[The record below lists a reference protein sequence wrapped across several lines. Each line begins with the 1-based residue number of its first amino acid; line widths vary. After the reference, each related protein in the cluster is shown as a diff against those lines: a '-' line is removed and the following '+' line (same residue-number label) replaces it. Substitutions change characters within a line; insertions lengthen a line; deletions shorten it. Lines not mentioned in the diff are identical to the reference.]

1 MLNKVQKRQ
10 QIDLGL
16 AKIKKSRCLVF
27 LDFSG
32 VTVEELKKL
41 KTELR
46 KAGAT
51 FQVIKKRLLKL
62 AMKEAGFDF
71 DPLQFD
77 LQVGTIFVPED
88 LTSVAAAIYK
98 SWKEI
103 SKTKKNFKIL
113 GVYNLAEK
121 SFLAPEEFVT
131 IAKLPG
137 REALLGMLVSVLAG
151 PIRAFMYVLQERSKK
166 VAEVK

>member
-1 MLNKVQKRQ
+1 MLNKAQKRQ

-32 VTVEELKKL
+32 VTMEEVKKL
-41 KTELR
+41 KTGLR

-77 LQVGTIFVPED
+77 LQVGTIF
-88 LTSVAAAIYK
+88 
-98 SWKEI
+98 
-103 SKTKKNFKIL
+103 
-113 GVYNLAEK
+113 
-121 SFLAPEEFVT
+121 APEEFVT